1 MPNTIINPDNN
12 TEQDTLRQ
20 IAKEA
25 QVNCGTINRNPAD
38 IGFWALLAED
48 FETHERDMLS
58 QGFWT
63 MFWHRFGNWRMSIS
77 LRPLSVPFSILYR
90 IGAKAS
96 QWFCGMDLPYT
107 VVVGQRVK
115 LEHFGGMILIARA
128 IGDDVVIRQNTTFG
142 IRNMD
147 ALDDR
152 PTIGNNVDIGA
163 GAFLIG
169 GITIGNNTRIGAN
182 TVVMKSLPSNVVA
195 AGVPARIVKSLD
207 S

>member
-1 MPNTIINPDNN
+1 MPNTIINPENN
-12 TEQDTLRQ
+12 KEQDTLRQ

-63 MFWHRFGNWRMSIS
+63 MFWHRFGNWRMSIP
-77 LRPLSVPFSILYR
+77 LRPIRIPFSILYR

-107 VVVGQRVK
+107 VVVGRRVK

-142 IRNMD
+142 IRDMD
-147 ALDDR
+147 ARDDR
-152 PTIGNNVDIGA
+152 PTIGNNVDISA

-182 TVVMKSLPSNVVA
+182 SVVMKSLPSDVVA